1 LGHLVVKLTGYSL
14 DTLVLL
20 LFDRVEVLEEL
31 ITSLVPSLLLHSS
44 ILKFDIIRNV
54 VRELVFEED
63 RVQVAL
69 IAFGT
74 VIDKG
79 SFKF

>member
-1 LGHLVVKLTGYSL
+1 MVKLTGYSL

-74 VIDKG
+74 VIDRG

>member
-1 LGHLVVKLTGYSL
+1 MVKLTGYSL

-74 VIDKG
+74 VIDRG
-79 SFKF
+79 GFEF

>member
-1 LGHLVVKLTGYSL
+1 MVKLTGYSL

-69 IAFGT
+69 IAFET
-74 VIDKG
+74 VIDRG
-79 SFKF
+79 RFEF

>member
-1 LGHLVVKLTGYSL
+1 MEQLIGHSL

-44 ILKFDIIRNV
+44 ILQFDIIRNV

-69 IAFGT
+69 IAFET
-74 VIDKG
+74 VIDRG
-79 SFKF
+79 GFEF

>member
-1 LGHLVVKLTGYSL
+1 MVKLTGYSL

-74 VIDKG
+74 VIDRG
-79 SFKF
+79 RFEF

>member
-1 LGHLVVKLTGYSL
+1 MEQLIGHSL

-69 IAFGT
+69 IAFET
-74 VIDKG
+74 VIDRG
-79 SFKF
+79 GFEF

>member
-1 LGHLVVKLTGYSL
+1 MEQLIGHSL

-20 LFDRVEVLEEL
+20 LFDCVEVLEEL

-74 VIDKG
+74 VIDRG

>member
-1 LGHLVVKLTGYSL
+1 VEQLTGYSL

-74 VIDKG
+74 VIDRG
-79 SFKF
+79 RFEF